1 MSKYEM
7 SLYQIIGEMI
17 REKRIAAGL
26 TLEDVA
32 IKINVTP
39 KTLQRYETGERKIKL
54 DTIMELSQ
62 ILFFDYDAFMAEA
75 KRRLAANSNES
86 DIEADA
92 SSTYG
97 KYYIDEEI
105 RKIAQEIFE
114 DTDMKLLFDVKR
126 SVKGQELINY
136 AKYLKEQYE
145 RENGL

>member
-62 ILFFDYDAFMAEA
+62 ILFFDYDTFMAEA

-86 DIEADA
+86 DIEVDA